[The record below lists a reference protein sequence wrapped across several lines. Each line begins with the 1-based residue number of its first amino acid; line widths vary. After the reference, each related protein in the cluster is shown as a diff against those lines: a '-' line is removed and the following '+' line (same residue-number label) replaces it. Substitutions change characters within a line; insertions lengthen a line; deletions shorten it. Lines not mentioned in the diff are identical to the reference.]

1 MSRGPW
7 RRPRTE
13 PKRSPV
19 CVIRQY
25 YYPLDP
31 RVRREVEAL
40 VDGGYSVDVLCLGQ
54 KGEPARE
61 RVGEVD
67 VRRLRLSHQRRSI
80 GRYLFEYSV
89 FFLWAFAMASRLHVK
104 RRYSVIQVNT
114 LPDTLVFA
122 ATIPRLLGARI
133 ILDMHE
139 VTPELFMS
147 KFGSSERSIAVRLVA
162 LVERW
167 SAGFADRVITVS
179 KPTLKVLLDRGIP
192 ASKLEIVM
200 NAADERIFTP
210 PQSDGVPTR
219 KGIAR
224 HELTLV
230 SHGVLVERYGF
241 QTILRALPQ
250 INESHPG
257 TRMLIVGEGEYED
270 ELREL
275 TRELGLENS
284 VDFLGFRPLEE
295 IARILRD
302 ADIGVTANRRD
313 TFTEL
318 IVPTKLMEYVS
329 LGLPAVVARVPA
341 VEEYFDETMVNFFE
355 PDDAEDLASV
365 VCSVAYDLD
374 AAREVALRASKI
386 FLAEYGWARMKRRYV
401 GLVDDVAM
409 SSRVARPGGSGTS
422 ESS

>member
-1 MSRGPW
+1 
-7 RRPRTE
+7 
-13 PKRSPV
+13 
-19 CVIRQY
+19 
-25 YYPLDP
+25 
-31 RVRREVEAL
+31 
-40 VDGGYSVDVLCLGQ
+40 
-54 KGEPARE
+54 
-61 RVGEVD
+61 
-67 VRRLRLSHQRRSI
+67 
-80 GRYLFEYSV
+80 
-89 FFLWAFAMASRLHVK
+89 MASRLHIK

-122 ATIPRLLGARI
+122 AAIPRLLGARI

-147 KFGSSERSIAVRLVA
+147 KFGGAEDRLAVRLVA

-200 NAADERIFTP
+200 NTADERIFIP
-210 PQSDGVPTR
+210 PRLNGVPTR
-219 KGIAR
+219 KKPPR

-241 QTILRALPQ
+241 QTIIRALPR
-250 INESHPG
+250 INESHPA

-270 ELREL
+270 QLREL
-275 TRELGLENS
+275 TRELGVENS

-302 ADIGVTANRRD
+302 ADVGVTANRRD

-318 IVPTKLMEYVS
+318 VVPTKLMEYVA

-365 VCSVAYDLD
+365 ICSVAYDLD
-374 AAREVALRASKI
+374 AAREVARRTSAI
-386 FLAEYGWARMKRRYV
+386 FLAEYGWTRMKRRYV
-401 GLVDDVAM
+401 DLVDDVAM
-409 SSRVARPGGSGTS
+409 SSRAARSAGSGAS
-422 ESS
+422 EGS